1 MIVIYLFFIA
11 LIAYAIRLYM
21 KRDEKPKLWDLRE
34 DMYYKKDPLRKDMY
48 YKEDLI
54 GPGFSF
60 DLAHQNHPLN
70 WDLWE

>member
-1 MIVIYLFFIA
+1 MIIIYLFFIA

-21 KRDEKPKLWDLRE
+21 KRDEKPELWDLRE
-34 DMYYKKDPLRKDMY
+34 DMYYKK
-48 YKEDLI
+48 DLI